1 MVEPDELSPEI
12 LISKVLASLKPT
24 VNRAIRF
31 DLQGLPRIRERI
43 RELLEE
49 QEQ

>member
-1 MVEPDELSPEI
+1 MTR
-12 LISKVLASLKPT
+12 VLASLKHTSEQP
-24 VNRAIRF
+24 VRV

-49 QEQ
+49 KKR

>member
-1 MVEPDELSPEI
+1 MVEPDDLSPDL
-12 LISKVLASLKPT
+12 LISKVLATLKHASEQP
-24 VNRAIRF
+24 VRV

-49 QEQ
+49 KER

>member
-1 MVEPDELSPEI
+1 MT
-12 LISKVLASLKPT
+12 KVIASLKHAADLP
-24 VNRAIRF
+24 VRV

-49 QEQ
+49 KTR